1 MRAIAGALSVTW
13 KEIQLILKD
22 RGSLA
27 LFILLPLFLTVVMGG
42 ANLQFNAGNATS
54 VLLNVCLVNE
64 DSGDFGREVAKALV
78 KDIEALKV
86 ETLKSAAEA
95 EARVAQ
101 GQKKAAIIIPAD
113 FTRNIYDYEPAEIQ
127 VIVDPGDPDSAS
139 IIRGIMNEVVYE
151 VTIWGEVQHGINTVL
166 DESGALARVSA
177 PQRQGIEAQ
186 TLGVIMTTLG
196 DIRRTPPID
205 VVTED
210 LLGAKV
216 TGGIELY
223 FATLFPGLT
232 VMFIFLNVTWS
243 ASTLLREREA
253 GALRR
258 LLAAPIPRGTI
269 IAGKMLAFMLLS
281 IIQVVVLFGV
291 GSTWFKLPLGQ
302 SPVALVLL
310 TLVTA
315 LTSTA
320 LGMLVAAL
328 ARSSNQAGSVGL
340 ILGFVMAGISGCIP
354 LSATPLFRSAGLLS
368 VLAALTPHG
377 HALEGYYRLMAEKA
391 ALVEVLPQ
399 IGIVLVWGVAFFL
412 VARWRFRYE

>member
-1 MRAIAGALSVTW
+1 MSAIAGALSVTW

-78 KDIEALKV
+78 KDIDVLKV
-86 ETLKSAAEA
+86 ETHRSAAEA

-139 IIRGIMNEVVYE
+139 IIQGIMNEVVYE

-166 DESGALARVSA
+166 DESGALAKVSA

-205 VVTED
+205 VATED

-223 FATLFPGLT
+223 FAMLFPGLT

-253 GALRR
+253 GTLRR
-258 LLAAPIPRGTI
+258 LLAAPVPRGTV

-281 IIQVVVLFGV
+281 VIQVVVLFGV

-328 ARSSNQAGSVGL
+328 ARSSNQASSVGL

-354 LSATPLFRSAGLLS
+354 MSATPLFRSAGLLS

-412 VARWRFRYE
+412 VAQWRFRYE